1 MAEILEP
8 RASTLA
14 DGVEASL
21 LQYIRSS
28 GLTAG
33 DALPKEEELAAQMRV
48 SRHIVREGIS
58 RLKTWGV
65 VESRRRRGMTLARP
79 DVFAG
84 VSKAAAARLFSDGEC
99 REMMGLRVVME
110 IGMAEFIY
118 RRKTPKSLAELRRF
132 ADEMPSQVVIRRE
145 VEFHTRLFAIGGN
158 AMADQFQKILV
169 TAFGAQTDKRPGPAL
184 NPPSHRDICDA
195 LERGT
200 CDEFRRV
207 LTKHFAPYTDW

>member
-14 DGVEASL
+14 DGVEESL
-21 LQYIRSS
+21 LEYIRSS
-28 GLTAG
+28 GLSAG

-84 VSKAAAARLFSDGEC
+84 VSKAAAARLFSAGEC
-99 REMMGLRVVME
+99 REMMGLRVIME

-118 RRKTPKSLAELRRF
+118 RKKTRELLAELRRY
-132 ADEMPSQVVIRRE
+132 ADERPRQAVIRRE

-158 AMADQFQKILV
+158 AMADRFQKILV
-169 TAFGAQTDKRPGPAL
+169 TAFGAQIGRASGPAL

-195 LERGT
+195 LEHGS

>member
-1 MAEILEP
+1 MTDLIEP

-14 DGVEASL
+14 DGVEESL

-28 GLTAG
+28 GLSAG
-33 DALPKEEELAAQMRV
+33 DALPKEEELAARMRV

-58 RLKTWGV
+58 RLKTLGM

-84 VSKAAAARLFSDGEC
+84 VSKAAAARLFSAGEC

-118 RRKTPKSLAELRRF
+118 RRKTRELLAGLRCF
-132 ADEMPSQVVIRRE
+132 AEEKPGQSVIRRE
-145 VEFHTRLFAIGGN
+145 IEFHTRLFAIGGN
-158 AMADQFQKILV
+158 AMADRFQKILV
-169 TAFGAQTDKRPGPAL
+169 TAFGARGGKSSGPAL
-184 NPPSHRDICDA
+184 NPPTHRDICDA
-195 LERGT
+195 LENGT

-207 LTKHFAPYTDW
+207 LTKHFAPYTNW